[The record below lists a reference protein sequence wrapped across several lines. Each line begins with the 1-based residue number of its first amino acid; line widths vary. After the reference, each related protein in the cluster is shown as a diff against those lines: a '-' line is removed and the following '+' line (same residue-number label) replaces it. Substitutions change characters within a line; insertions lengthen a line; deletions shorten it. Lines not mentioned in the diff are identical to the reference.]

1 MRRGQFD
8 TEHFFFSESKTEET
22 NEKGSWE
29 DNAQED
35 EEDEPCSLHKAEA
48 ERIWLVT
55 GSITRGE
62 QTLLR
67 THFSHLQMETSS
79 QRQCEFKQE
88 RLDVPSTQETTTLSS
103 SVVPELLQL
112 WPHIWGAHLHLRHLE
127 AGRCW
132 KDWTVD
138 AEHSVIRNKRESTVP
153 AEKSR
158 SEQLTWAEWGSEE
171 RSRGKK
177 TSKQVSRDL
186 ILSTVNC

>member
-29 DNAQED
+29 DNEQED

-55 GSITRGE
+55 GSITQGE

-103 SVVPELLQL
+103 PVVPELLQL
-112 WPHIWGAHLHLRHLE
+112 
-127 AGRCW
+127 
-132 KDWTVD
+132 
-138 AEHSVIRNKRESTVP
+138 
-153 AEKSR
+153 
-158 SEQLTWAEWGSEE
+158 
-171 RSRGKK
+171 
-177 TSKQVSRDL
+177 
-186 ILSTVNC
+186 